1 MKKTIRLSFEITLLI
16 KKLTTMF
23 EQNVVKEKY
32 IIGQSIDDMESL
44 SQSLGSKTYRGRQLF
59 DWIYRKQEDSIA
71 NMTDLSFS
79 FREKLKRIPI
89 HPLKLIS
96 NNKSDIQKTQK
107 FLFELNDGN
116 KIESVLIN
124 NKKRITVCLSTQVG
138 CAMDCGFC
146 ATAKM
151 GFYKNLTVGEIVDQ
165 FLQLQQL
172 IKGKITNVV
181 FMGMGEPLANYKN
194 VIKAIE
200 IMLSDYAYGLSRR
213 RVTLSTSGIVPNI
226 DLLSDACNVSLAVSL
241 HAPNDKLRDS
251 LVPINKIHPIS
262 DLLDA
267 CWRYAEKHSN
277 RYITFEYV
285 MLENI
290 NDSMEHAQELS
301 RLISNKPAKINLIPF
316 NPFSGT
322 KYKSSPIRQI
332 KKFQMKLREKGIIV
346 TTRKT
351 RGDDIAAACGQLA
364 GKVNNRVTTRLGE
377 KRGKAVTLQ

>member
-1 MKKTIRLSFEITLLI
+1 
-16 KKLTTMF
+16 
-23 EQNVVKEKY
+23 
-32 IIGQSIDDMESL
+32 
-44 SQSLGSKTYRGRQLF
+44 
-59 DWIYRKQEDSIA
+59 
-71 NMTDLSFS
+71 MTDLSKNLRDQLDLNS
-79 FREKLKRIPI
+79 EIQMP
-89 HPLKLIS
+89 HLIS
-96 NNKSDIQKTQK
+96 ENTSKDGTIKW
-107 FLFELNDGN
+107 LFESGVGQA
-116 KIESVLIN
+116 IEAVFIPESDRGTLCI
-124 NKKRITVCLSTQVG
+124 SSQVG
-138 CAMDCGFC
+138 CALDCSFC
-146 ATAKM
+146 ATGHQ
-151 GFYKNLTVGEIVDQ
+151 GFNRNLDVSEIIG
-165 FLQLQQL
+165 QLCFANSRL
-172 IKGKITNVV
+172 PRRKTGLPAISNVV

-226 DLLSDACNVSLAVSL
+226 ELLSDACNVSLAVSL

-316 NPFSGT
+316 NPFKGT

-364 GKVNNRVTTRLGE
+364 GKVNNRVITRLGE
-377 KRGKAVTLQ
+377 RKGKAVTLQ

>member
-1 MKKTIRLSFEITLLI
+1 MSFL
-16 KKLTTMF
+16 
-23 EQNVVKEKY
+23 
-32 IIGQSIDDMESL
+32 
-44 SQSLGSKTYRGRQLF
+44 
-59 DWIYRKQEDSIA
+59 W
-71 NMTDLSFS
+71 
-79 FREKLKRIPI
+79 
-89 HPLKLIS
+89 
-96 NNKSDIQKTQK
+96 
-107 FLFELNDGN
+107 
-116 KIESVLIN
+116 
-124 NKKRITVCLSTQVG
+124 
-138 CAMDCGFC
+138 
-146 ATAKM
+146 
-151 GFYKNLTVGEIVDQ
+151 
-165 FLQLQQL
+165 
-172 IKGKITNVV
+172 
-181 FMGMGEPLANYKN
+181 GMGEPLANYKN

-226 DLLSDACNVSLAVSL
+226 ELLSDACNVSLAVSL

-316 NPFSGT
+316 NPFNGT

-364 GKVNNRVTTRLGE
+364 GKVNNRVITRLGE
-377 KRGKAVTLQ
+377 RKGKAVTLQ

>member
-1 MKKTIRLSFEITLLI
+1 MS
-16 KKLTTMF
+16 
-23 EQNVVKEKY
+23 
-32 IIGQSIDDMESL
+32 
-44 SQSLGSKTYRGRQLF
+44 
-59 DWIYRKQEDSIA
+59 
-71 NMTDLSFS
+71 DLSKNLRDQLDLNS
-79 FREKLKRIPI
+79 EIQMPN
-89 HPLKLIS
+89 LIS
-96 NNKSDIQKTQK
+96 ENTSKDGTIKW
-107 FLFELNDGN
+107 LFESGVGQA
-116 KIESVLIN
+116 IEAVFIPESDRGTLCI
-124 NKKRITVCLSTQVG
+124 SSQVG
-138 CAMDCGFC
+138 CALDCSFC
-146 ATAKM
+146 ATGHQ
-151 GFYKNLTVGEIVDQ
+151 GFNRNLDVSEIIG
-165 FLQLQQL
+165 QLCFANSRL
-172 IKGKITNVV
+172 PRRKTGLPAISNVV

-226 DLLSDACNVSLAVSL
+226 ELLSDACNVSLAVSL

-316 NPFSGT
+316 NPFNGT

-364 GKVNNRVTTRLGE
+364 GKVNNRVITRLGE
-377 KRGKAVTLQ
+377 RKGKAVTLQ

>member
-1 MKKTIRLSFEITLLI
+1 MQTQKKNLLGLNLLDLEELFLELGY
-16 KKLTTMF
+16 KKF
-23 EQNVVKEKY
+23 HAK
-32 IIGQSIDDMESL
+32 
-44 SQSLGSKTYRGRQLF
+44 QLLK
-59 DWIYRKQEDSIA
+59 WIHQRYETNIY
-71 NMTDLSFS
+71 NMSDLSKNLRDQLDLNS
-79 FREKLKRIPI
+79 EIQMPN
-89 HPLKLIS
+89 LIS
-96 NNKSDIQKTQK
+96 ENTSKDGTIKW
-107 FLFELNDGN
+107 LFESGVGQA
-116 KIESVLIN
+116 IEAVYIPESGRGTLCI
-124 NKKRITVCLSTQVG
+124 SSQVG
-138 CAMDCGFC
+138 CALDCSFC
-146 ATAKM
+146 ATGHQ
-151 GFYKNLTVGEIVDQ
+151 GFNRNLDVSEIVG
-165 FLQLQQL
+165 QLCFANSRL
-172 IKGKITNVV
+172 PRRKTGLPAVSNVV

-226 DLLSDACNVSLAVSL
+226 DLLSNACNVSLAVSL

-285 MLENI
+285 MLANI